1 MGTVYEAT
9 ELDNGRHVAL
19 KLLTQRLEKTD
30 RVRFLR
36 EGRLAASVSN
46 PHTVYVF
53 GTDEI
58 QGIPV
63 IAMEMADGGT
73 LKDRVKTESPLPPPR
88 QSTSSSKGSRG
99 LKPRPTPVPTRN
111 QIAVKSGPIACD
123 ERRRQAVRSTCRTR
137 CWPAQLTVNCVKKA
151 GTTPGGGTR

>member
-88 QSTSSSKGSRG
+88 QSTSSSK
-99 LKPRPTPVPTRN
+99 
-111 QIAVKSGPIACD
+111 
-123 ERRRQAVRSTCRTR
+123 
-137 CWPAQLTVNCVKKA
+137 
-151 GTTPGGGTR
+151 